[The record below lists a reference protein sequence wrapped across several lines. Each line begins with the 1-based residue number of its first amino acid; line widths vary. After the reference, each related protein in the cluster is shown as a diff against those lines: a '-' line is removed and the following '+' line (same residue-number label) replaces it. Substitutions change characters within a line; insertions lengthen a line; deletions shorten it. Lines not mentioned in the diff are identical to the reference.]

1 MTKSPQNLLN
11 LLLLVA
17 IATASTYWVLQFAT
31 PKDAEEKLVAVPTAD
46 RSPRTQAMNIAPIAG
61 LFGSSV
67 ATASAASNIVVVGV
81 IAEGGKSEGVALLSV
96 DNQPAMAF
104 KAGQA
109 ISGDSSLQ
117 RVTENGVIVEM
128 GGSARE
134 ILLPARQPPPGIEP
148 VR

>member
-1 MTKSPQNLLN
+1 MTKSPQRLLN

-17 IATASTYWVLQFAT
+17 IATASTYWILQFAT
-31 PKDAEEKLVAVPTAD
+31 PGDTQEKLVAVPTAD

-67 ATASAASNIVVVGV
+67 TAGPGASNIVVVGV

-104 KAGQA
+104 RAGQA
-109 ISGDSSLQ
+109 ISADSSLQ

-134 ILLPARQPPPGIEP
+134 ILLPARQRPAGIDP

>member
-1 MTKSPQNLLN
+1 MTKSRLRLLN

-17 IATASTYWVLQFAT
+17 IAMVSTYWVLQFAA
-31 PKDAEEKLVAVPTAD
+31 PKVPQESLVAVPIAD
-46 RSPRTQAMNIAPIAG
+46 RSPRTQAMNIAPIEG

-67 ATASAASNIVVVGV
+67 SGAPTASNIVVVGV
-81 IAEGGKSEGVALLSV
+81 IAEGGKNEGVALLSV

-109 ISGDSSLQ
+109 IDGDVSLQ
-117 RVTENGVIVEM
+117 RVTENGVMIEM
-128 GGSARE
+128 GGSVRE
-134 ILLPARQPPPGIEP
+134 ILLPTRQPPSGIDP

>member
-1 MTKSPQNLLN
+1 MTKSPQRMLN
-11 LLLLVA
+11 LTLLVA
-17 IATASTYWVLQFAT
+17 IAAAITYWVLQFAT
-31 PKDAEEKLVAVPTAD
+31 PNDAQEKLVAVPTAD

-67 ATASAASNIVVVGV
+67 AATSSASNIVVVGV

-109 ISGDSSLQ
+109 ITGDFSLQ
-117 RVTENGVIVEM
+117 RVTENGVVVEI
-128 GGSARE
+128 GGISRE
-134 ILLPARQPPPGIEP
+134 ILLPARQPPPGIDP